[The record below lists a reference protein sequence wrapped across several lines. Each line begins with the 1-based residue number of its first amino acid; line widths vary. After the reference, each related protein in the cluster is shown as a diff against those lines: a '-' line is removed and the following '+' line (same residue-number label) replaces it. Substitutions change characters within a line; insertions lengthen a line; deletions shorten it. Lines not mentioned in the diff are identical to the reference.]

1 MQVIRTYNLQTCR
14 GVLYM
19 PQNAEQVYMY
29 RLTATK
35 GQQIYWLLKYECSE
49 YCLQR

>member
-35 GQQIYWLLKYECSE
+35 GQQIYWLLKYKCSE